1 MDREFI
7 QDLIEDL
14 YNVKDKTHKEFKE
27 SVQMVIDLLDDL
39 LMAGSIY
46 LEEQE

>member
-1 MDREFI
+1 MNAQYT

-14 YNVKDKTHKEFKE
+14 YNVKDTASNDFKE
-27 SVQMVIDLLDDL
+27 SVQIVIDLLDEL

-46 LEEQE
+46 LDED

>member
-1 MDREFI
+1 MDKQFI

-27 SVQMVIDLLDDL
+27 SVQMTIDLLDEL
-39 LMAGSIY
+39 LIAGSIY
-46 LEEQE
+46 LDEE

>member
-1 MDREFI
+1 MNKKTI

-27 SVQMVIDLLDDL
+27 SVQLTIDLLDEL
-39 LMAGSIY
+39 QMEGSLY
-46 LEEQE
+46 LYEE